1 MHDEQGTLFDAQGTL
16 FDSIEIEA
24 PVIFLA
30 KKQSASIFQR
40 EFRMHNAYS
49 LVQTAFWRPTF

>member
-1 MHDEQGTLFDAQGTL
+1 MHDEQGTLFDEQGTL

-24 PVIFLA
+24 PVIFLG
-30 KKQSASIFQR
+30 KKQSASIFRR
-40 EFRMHNAYS
+40 EFPMHNAYS